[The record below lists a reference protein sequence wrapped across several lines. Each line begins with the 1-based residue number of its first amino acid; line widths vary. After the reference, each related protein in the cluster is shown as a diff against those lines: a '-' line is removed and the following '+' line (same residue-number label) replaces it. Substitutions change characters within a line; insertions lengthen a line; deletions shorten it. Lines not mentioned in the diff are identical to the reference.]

1 MKKTLSAILAGV
13 FAFSTLSALAA
24 ELPGKYPEHNALTAR
39 QHRTGTAVPGASPE
53 ENVFYVEDDYG
64 KLSSFVLLDKDADGN
79 YFVIT
84 KNKYGTHP
92 YTTMTRDAINK
103 PDVNDSDW
111 YFDPGNEN
119 RVAYWLNDTENGFLK
134 NGNGSRKQ
142 PSAIVD
148 NIFESDRQIE
158 NNYTER
164 SGLKKEQLS
173 DEKYKEALDW
183 IDAKSGLRTVR
194 SKLSFLSYTEYLTY
208 NDKIGATKT
217 RGVDGWAGFM
227 TRSTRAA
234 VSVSDGAATVSNKF
248 YHVCGS
254 NGTQKFVQIC
264 SDGNMISG
272 YARNAY
278 SVRPI
283 MWLDKDFFKTVKLET
298 EDTSPVGTNV
308 LKQLTKY
315 SRDELSAI
323 YSAEEL
329 DKLGIVD
336 GFTVSGILFKD
347 AAGEEITSIN
357 GATAITAEA
366 AVISKEAKDVDF
378 IIAVY
383 DGDNNLVKA
392 EKQAI
397 SIAAGSNTYSVSISG
412 INCGTNYKCKAFL
425 WTDIMTPAAQNSIY
439 QNVKK

>member
-39 QHRTGTAVPGASPE
+39 KHRTGTAAPGASPE
-53 ENVFYVEDDYG
+53 ENVFYVENDNGDAKG
-64 KLSSFVLLDKDADGN
+64 FVLLDRDAEGN
-79 YFVIT
+79 YFVISEDEYG
-84 KNKYGTHP
+84 KYY
-92 YTTMTRDAINK
+92 YTNYSADLINK
-103 PDVNDSDW
+103 FTTKDSAW
-111 YFDPGNEN
+111 NFDPENEDS
-119 RVAYWLNDTENGFLK
+119 VAYWLNDESENGFVTSKAFPKAVYDNIIPFDWQVEAKRVDGTISSNDVTLEDFTAYKAWLK
-134 NGNGSRKQ
+134 NNRQAGSVS
-142 PSAIVD
+142 SAAD
-148 NIFESDRQIE
+148 PRF
-158 NNYTER
+158 
-164 SGLKKEQLS
+164 
-173 DEKYKEALDW
+173 
-183 IDAKSGLRTVR
+183 
-194 SKLSFLSYTEYLTY
+194 KLSFISATEYLTY
-208 NDKIGATKT
+208 SDKIGAVDS
-217 RGVDGWAGFM
+217 RLSDGWAGFM

-336 GFTVSGILFKD
+336 GFTVSGISFKD

-357 GATAITAEA
+357 GQRQ
-366 AVISKEAKDVDF
+366 SQPKR
-378 IIAVY
+378 
-383 DGDNNLVKA
+383 L
-392 EKQAI
+392 
-397 SIAAGSNTYSVSISG
+397 
-412 INCGTNYKCKAFL
+412 L
-425 WTDIMTPAAQNSIY
+425 
-439 QNVKK
+439 